1 MIPICYLLSRELGPS
16 WPPAATDWF
25 ISAFLLLLSTTC
37 EIAPQKTENK
47 SSGKDLQT
55 GCNLPGLQS
64 KCLFIYEV
72 CQPELLCIF
81 SFYHLI
87 KENAEK
93 QKRILNNFLMYESSS
108 TCQGRRGLR
117 GTIFKIQ
124 MLWRNSFIFVVILI
138 VMIML

>member
-1 MIPICYLLSRELGPS
+1 MIPICYLLSREVGPS
-16 WPPAATDWF
+16 CPPAATDWF

-93 QKRILNNFLMYESSS
+93 QKRILNNFLMNHLQHAREGETWEAASLKYKCCEE
-108 TCQGRRGLR
+108 
-117 GTIFKIQ
+117 
-124 MLWRNSFIFVVILI
+124 IL
-138 VMIML
+138 LFLLLFW